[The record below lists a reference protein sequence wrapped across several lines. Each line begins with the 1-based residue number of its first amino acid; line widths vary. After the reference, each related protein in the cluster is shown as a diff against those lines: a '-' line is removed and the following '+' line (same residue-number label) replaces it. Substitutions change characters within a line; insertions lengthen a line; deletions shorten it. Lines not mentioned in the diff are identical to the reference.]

1 MPTQGLQPNLC
12 FQPLVSSAAPVPA
25 VYAVP
30 SLIVSS
36 MTGVRRLPP
45 DCYGWDLLRRSSS
58 STSLHPVPLRA
69 SWPSIH
75 ASPSI
80 THILLAADKKEQSS
94 GELCTLST
102 WMGQHG
108 YPLSRIRCEAS
119 TRQRPEARRMSL
131 ARRTLV
137 EDQRCNRSVRRM
149 SHREHRKSPA
159 VPSCNPEVAK
169 EISSR

>member
-80 THILLAADKKEQSS
+80 THILSAADEKEQSR

-102 WMGQHG
+102 WV
-108 YPLSRIRCEAS
+108 RIRCEAS
-119 TRQRPEARRMSL
+119 TRQRPEAHRMSL

-137 EDQRCNRSVRRM
+137 EDQRCDRSVGRM
-149 SHREHRKSPA
+149 SHREHRKGPA
-159 VPSCNPEVAK
+159 IPSCNPEVAK

>member
-1 MPTQGLQPNLC
+1 MPTQGSQPNLC
-12 FQPLVSSAAPVPA
+12 FQPLVSSAVQVPA

-45 DCYGWDLLRRSSS
+45 DCCGLYLLRRSSS

-80 THILLAADKKEQSS
+80 TQVLSAVDERRQSS

-102 WMGQHG
+102 RMGSAH
-108 YPLSRIRCEAS
+108 SME
-119 TRQRPEARRMSL
+119 QRVGRPAV
-131 ARRTLV
+131 RRTLI
-137 EDQRCNRSVRRM
+137 EDQRHNRSVGRM
-149 SHREHRKSPA
+149 SCRKHDEGPA
-159 VPSCNPEVAK
+159 IPPCNPEVAK
-169 EISSR
+169 EISSRRGHPL